1 MEKNIKLIAFD
12 VNGTILDDFNVFSEA
27 LNSIFD
33 YFKKPRMSA
42 HELRNEFTQPWTG
55 IYRKRGITEN
65 KTSEEFLYKLYN
77 KAYQVQPSA
86 KPFSDLES
94 SLKWIKDKN
103 ITTAIIST
111 QQNIITDRLLKQYNL
126 HRYFDFHLGGVADK
140 TEVLQNL
147 VKKLKIKPEQTM
159 YVGDQDSDMRFAK
172 DANCIAIAFTRGVH
186 SKEKLQNAGAQYFIN
201 NFTQLIELLQNYER

>member
-65 KTSEEFLYKLYN
+65 QASEEFLYKLYN
-77 KAYQVQPSA
+77 KAYQAQPSA
-86 KPFSDLES
+86 KPFAGLES

-147 VKKLKIKPEQTM
+147 VKKLKIKPEQAM

-172 DANCIAIAFTRGVH
+172 NAKCVAVGFTQGVH
-186 SKEKLQNAGAQYFIN
+186 SKEKLQKAGAEYFIK
-201 NFTQLIELLQNYER
+201 NFTELIKLIEKS

>member
-1 MEKNIKLIAFD
+1 MRKNIKLIAFD

-86 KPFSDLES
+86 KPLAGFES

>member
-1 MEKNIKLIAFD
+1 MEKNIKLITFD
-12 VNGTILDDFNVFSEA
+12 VNGTILDDFSVFSEA
-27 LNSIFD
+27 LNSVFD

-77 KAYQVQPSA
+77 KAYQVQHSV
-86 KPFSDLES
+86 KPFAGLES

-172 DANCIAIAFTRGVH
+172 DANCIAIAFTSGVH
-186 SKEKLQNAGAQYFIN
+186 SKKKLQNAGAQYFIN